1 MKLKYYLILVFVL
14 VYSSNLNAQNNLNR
28 ITGLSSTSASVA
40 YSLRQLSTTYT
51 GPLVRIKVGTVFYDV
66 YPDAST
72 YNFSL
77 SSKIS
82 ASIST
87 YNAAVSAASTNALS
101 TVITAGTTNATV
113 AIWYDQSGYA
123 VHVLNASALA
133 RIITSGTINT
143 INGQPTIYFSDVNSF
158 LTSSAT
164 VNYTSQ
170 TLATLNAAVQNVA
183 STDYIS
189 GIISTGDN
197 GGWGLC
203 YDPTSTIKGYWVDAS
218 GSNGA
223 FSNENTSDVKIVTGL
238 VGKTTNSYIYINSQL
253 KGNRTAQSITN
264 GSTDKIY
271 VGARGNFGSRKF
283 IGNISEVFMFPKTL
297 SAAEQTALETSQAIF
312 LTPSVTI
319 TSSASGAV
327 CAGTNVTF
335 TAVASNISSPTYQ
348 WYKNGTAINGATSS
362 TYSTTILT
370 NNDVINVSCGNATTI
385 VSDNTLSLWL
395 DAGSA
400 SNVSGTTWSDL
411 SGKGNHATF
420 NSHQTY
426 TSTNGGYFQFDGTAN
441 PVLINKVTSAIT
453 EVTMSAWVYITT
465 GTTQGSFIK
474 NGASLG
480 YTFGAGGGGG
490 FCPGTY
496 PGMLLA
502 GQGWLG
508 SNSPTS
514 NFTTGWQLCTM
525 VISGSSPTTY
535 KYYINGILAN
545 TATYNSPSAPNGSYT
560 ALGDNYGDGGGC
572 TPFNSKMGAAYI
584 YTKALSQTEIIQ
596 NYNASAARFGL
607 SSTSSVS
614 SNTITTTI
622 SAPSVTVTSSATGA
636 VCAGTAIT
644 FTATVCGIPTPTYQW
659 YKNSAIIVGANASTY
674 STTTLS
680 NNDQIKVYVNGG
692 INNANI
698 VSSGLKLN
706 IDASN
711 PASYAGTGNSWYD
724 LSGNNNHATL
734 MNSPTYDAA
743 SGSIITN
750 GSNQYISVPQIST
763 AITNV
768 TMQAWVYV
776 TLNTKGPFIKNG
788 TAGGGYA
795 IGIGNAAYDQ
805 VGSNVNMLV
814 YGTPGW
820 INTGVSYGTT
830 GWKLVTM
837 TMDGTSTARAYVNG
851 SLIGTYATTPNAS
864 FTGALNFGANI
875 GDQSG
880 FYNGKFAAAYFYDRA
895 LSLAEIQQ
903 NYNAFSTKTTAYS
916 SNIITVSITGSVPI
930 ITTNGDACVSKTSLT
945 TPSGL
950 TSYAWYKDNVAI
962 PSATSNSYTPTTSG
976 AYQVQVTSA
985 SCTSLS
991 IETTIYTCGI
1001 NAYGKAVPTTNAVS
1015 IISNEGGANFG
1026 TGKDI
1031 SGKLFNTTGITSI
1044 FGTIG
1049 SSTAVIGG
1057 VISSTNAITTSIGV
1071 IYSTD
1076 INFGTFST
1084 TTIRSNIASGSYSS
1098 TISGLTSLTTY
1109 FAKSFIVNKAGT
1121 SYGPVV
1127 SFATAAPPIT
1137 VGSVYGG
1144 GIVYYILQSGDNGYD
1159 ANVQHGLI
1167 APFNSI
1173 SRKSTNPLPPIVES
1187 QIGKFA
1193 ATISGATNDGTLLGR
1208 ANTDAIIA
1216 NQGSTGTY
1224 AALYCR
1230 NYANPTSKIFNSVT
1244 YTFPVYNDWYMPTIV
1259 EINKFRAY
1267 VWSIHPSRGVYNNYG
1282 NMVIYYNGTSGNGND
1297 YAWGKYLSSSMTGQN
1312 YKLYYLESGN
1322 QDGSTAYNGWSE
1334 FDRLVVMPI
1343 RSF

>member
-1 MKLKYYLILVFVL
+1 MKIEFKQMKIKVFLILLLSALFTNF
-14 VYSSNLNAQNNLNR
+14 SIAQNTLNNLSL
-28 ITGLSSTSASVA
+28 TSSTPASVA
-40 YSLRQLSTTYT
+40 YSLRLLSSSYA
-51 GPLVRIKVGTVFYDV
+51 GPLVRIKVGTFFYDV
-66 YPDAST
+66 YPDAS
-72 YNFSL
+72 NKFSL
-77 SSKIS
+77 TSKIS
-82 ASIST
+82 ASVST
-87 YNAAVSAASTNALS
+87 YNAAAAIAGVNALS
-101 TVITAGTTNATV
+101 TIITGSTDATI
-113 AIWYDQSGYA
+113 AIWYDQSGNG
-123 VHVLNASALA
+123 VNVLSSTSTA
-133 RIITSGTINT
+133 RIITAGSVNT
-143 INGQPTIYFSDVNSF
+143 IYGQPTIYFSGGTSL
-158 LTSSAT
+158 LTSSSTVDFSVQSGAT
-164 VNYTSQ
+164 VNVVAQNVSTTSTFAGIIGAAYAIGNPGYNIAYDATIGKGYTSDGAGCAYGG
-170 TLATLNAAVQNVA
+170 TSS
-183 STDYIS
+183 STSPQLVTNIFTNTTNNLSNTYI
-189 GIISTGDN
+189 N
-197 GGWGLC
+197 GVLK
-203 YDPTSTIKGYWVDAS
+203 TNS
-218 GSNGA
+218 GSTCA
-223 FSNENTSDVKIVTGL
+223 LTHTSG
-238 VGKTTNSYIYINSQL
+238 SRIYI
-253 KGNRTAQSITN
+253 
-264 GSTDKIY
+264 GS
-271 VGARGNFGSRKF
+271 ARGFAAASF
-283 IGNISEVFMFPKTL
+283 IGNISEAIIFPKQIVD
-297 SAAEQTALETSQAIF
+297 AERNLLETNQTTAYFSP
-312 LTPSVTI
+312 TVTI
-319 TSSASGAV
+319 TSSALGSV
-327 CAGTNVTF
+327 CAGTNITF
-335 TAVASNISSPTYQ
+335 TANAYNFTSTPTYQ
-348 WYKNGTAINGATSS
+348 WYKNGTAINGANSS
-362 TYSTTILT
+362 TYSTTTLT

-385 VSDNTLSLWL
+385 VSDNSLSLWL

-636 VCAGTAIT
+636 VCAGIAIT

-680 NNDQIKVYVNGG
+680 NNDQIQVYVNGG

-711 PASYAGTGNSWYD
+711 PASYAGTGNTWYD

-743 SGSIITN
+743 SGSIVTN
-750 GSNQYISVPQIST
+750 GSNQYIAVPQFNT
-763 AITNV
+763 ANTNITV
-768 TMQAWVYV
+768 QAWVYV
-776 TLNTKGPFIKNG
+776 NLNTTGTFIKNG
-788 TAGGGYA
+788 TGGGGYS
-795 IGIGNAAYDQ
+795 IGIGNNAYDQ
-805 VGSNVNMLV
+805 VGSNVVMLL
-814 YGTPGW
+814 YGRGW
-820 INTGVSYGTT
+820 IATGVSYATA
-830 GWKLVTM
+830 GWKLVTL
-837 TMDGTSTARAYVNG
+837 TLDGSSTARAYVNG
-851 SLIGTYATTPNAS
+851 GLIGTSYTWPSPTVPAGT
-864 FTGALNFGANI
+864 LNFGANI
-875 GDQSG
+875 GDG
-880 FYNGKFAAAYFYDRA
+880 NIYYNGKFAAAYFYDRA

-916 SNIITVSITGSVPI
+916 SNTITVSITGSVPI
-930 ITTNGDACVSKTSLT
+930 ITTNGDACANKTSLT

-962 PSATSNSYTPTTSG
+962 PSATSNVYTPTASG
-976 AYQVQVTSA
+976 AYQVQVTNA
-985 SCTSLS
+985 SCTSTS
-991 IETTIYTCGI
+991 SATTIYTCGI
-1001 NAYGKAVPTTNAVS
+1001 NADGKAVPTTNAVS

-1057 VISSTNAITTSIGV
+1057 VISPTNIITTSIGV

-1076 INFGTFST
+1076 INFGTYSST
-1084 TTIRSNIASGSYSS
+1084 TIQSNVAAGSYSS
-1098 TISGLTSLTTY
+1098 TISGLNPLTTY

-1137 VGSVYGG
+1137 VGSVYGSG
-1144 GIVYYILQSGDNGYD
+1144 VVYYILRSGDLGYD

-1167 APFNSI
+1167 AATTDQS
-1173 SRKSTNPLPPIVES
+1173 SAVVWAKTNTNI
-1187 QIGKFA
+1187 
-1193 ATISGATNDGTLLGR
+1193 GATAENIGTGLS
-1208 ANTDAIIA
+1208 NTNLIIA
-1216 NQGSTGTY
+1216 NQGNTGTY
-1224 AALYCR
+1224 GAKIARDYTGGGYTDWFLPSAQELHQLYLAASLLG
-1230 NYANPTSKIFNSVT
+1230 ANALGSN
-1244 YTFPVYNDWYMPTIV
+1244 
-1259 EINKFRAY
+1259 AY
-1267 VWSIHPSRGVYNNYG
+1267 
-1282 NMVIYYNGTSGNGND
+1282 
-1297 YAWGKYLSSSMTGQN
+1297 YLSSTEYSTTNFIYEGTMPDY
-1312 YKLYYLESGN
+1312 YKTPGN
-1322 QDGSTAYNGWSE
+1322 GAYPAGTTKTNNPL
-1334 FDRLVVMPI
+1334 RVRAI
-1343 RSF
+1343 RYF